1 MLLTDGREGEG
12 DKKAPLHK
20 ICHSYPTMMKLGT
33 TVISYLKK
41 IHKIYKSCDTLTGN
55 EELLLYQEIQI

>member
-12 DKKAPLHK
+12 GKKAPLHK

-33 TVISYLKK
+33 VISYLEKMQG
-41 IHKIYKSCDTLTGN
+41 IYELRDTPL
-55 EELLLYQEIQI
+55 EFY